1 MTTTETIFNVL
12 DALSGL
18 WVLVSLLLPGRNIIK
33 DIAIPM
39 LVIIT
44 VINLL
49 NKYPETRDSLIT
61 IVGWIFGSDLPSK

>member
-1 MTTTETIFNVL
+1 MTTTATIINIL
-12 DALSGL
+12 DALLSL

-49 NKYPETRDSLIT
+49 GEYTQTRDSIST
-61 IVGWIFGSDLPSK
+61 IVGWVFGSDLPSK